1 MHKRKIGKGPSCN
14 TKEGMQMKINM
25 KGCSALLMIKDMQIK
40 ITLLLKKCIR
50 VAKIK
55 RLLVSGALKGVGK
68 E

>member
-1 MHKRKIGKGPSCN
+1 
-14 TKEGMQMKINM
+14 MKMNM

-55 RLLVSGALKGVGK
+55 RLLVSSASFIYFFYFFSIYFY
-68 E
+68 